1 MFKIFENQSSLNRRE
16 LLQVGGLGAMG
27 LTLPMLLE
35 AQLRGSSNPIRGNT
49 FGKAKNVIFL
59 WLQGGPPQHETFDPK
74 PDAPVDI
81 RGEFKPIN
89 TNVPG
94 IQICELLPRI
104 ATICDKLAIVR
115 SISTHSDLHDAS
127 GYWVLTG
134 NKYGGTQ
141 SRQIAPTD
149 WPYIGSIVKLL
160 KPSEKLPAYSSVWLP
175 DVMRLNDNVQPA
187 GQTSGWMGKRW
198 EPERVIC
205 DPSGSQFKMEGFTL
219 PADVP
224 PLRLN
229 QRESLLSQVE
239 RHFNTIEKQGVMKD
253 YESHVQNAFGLLR
266 GGKALDAF
274 DISKESKKTRER
286 YGKGKW
292 GQSVLLARRLIEAGS
307 RLVHVNWPR
316 EGGDSAVDNP
326 LWDTHAQNSDRVQDV
341 LCPQLDVSLT
351 ALIEDLSER
360 GLLAETL
367 VVAIGEFGRTPRINA
382 AAGRDHWGHVFSY
395 VMAGAGIRTAQVY
408 GSSDKDGAY
417 PKTGMHEPQDLTATI
432 FHLLGIPYDSIY
444 PNIANTGRNVHL
456 SNGEPLDAI
465 LGEKPATMLRT
476 QPTGD
481 IAFVPEFSDAL
492 LLNTRF
498 ADTHKK
504 SQQAASE
511 VVPLQLAGSG
521 KRLKG
526 WQGFPLGDASKGFD
540 MGVILQQTPLEK
552 DTNKNQ
558 AVIGIMPAKGKKIK
572 VAQGDKVFLAQEIR
586 NFRAGHYT
594 LTIDAV
600 VGGSSKEHFDQ
611 YFKPNF
617 TCKLV
622 IYRNADVT
630 KNALL
635 MKPAELMEFKPEYAE
650 GPDFKMQKFVLA
662 KLMDSRVPN
671 ANFSVGLGFG
681 IAVMIEKTSPGIL
694 ELPENFNAF
703 IRVDETS
710 LVFTPR
716 VRNDDVQV

>member
-1 MFKIFENQSSLNRRE
+1 
-16 LLQVGGLGAMG
+16 
-27 LTLPMLLE
+27 
-35 AQLRGSSNPIRGNT
+35 
-49 FGKAKNVIFL
+49 
-59 WLQGGPPQHETFDPK
+59 
-74 PDAPVDI
+74 
-81 RGEFKPIN
+81 
-89 TNVPG
+89 
-94 IQICELLPRI
+94 
-104 ATICDKLAIVR
+104 
-115 SISTHSDLHDAS
+115 
-127 GYWVLTG
+127 
-134 NKYGGTQ
+134 
-141 SRQIAPTD
+141 
-149 WPYIGSIVKLL
+149 
-160 KPSEKLPAYSSVWLP
+160 
-175 DVMRLNDNVQPA
+175 
-187 GQTSGWMGKRW
+187 
-198 EPERVIC
+198 
-205 DPSGSQFKMEGFTL
+205 
-219 PADVP
+219 
-224 PLRLN
+224 
-229 QRESLLSQVE
+229 
-239 RHFNTIEKQGVMKD
+239 
-253 YESHVQNAFGLLR
+253 
-266 GGKALDAF
+266 
-274 DISKESKKTRER
+274 
-286 YGKGKW
+286 
-292 GQSVLLARRLIEAGS
+292 
-307 RLVHVNWPR
+307 
-316 EGGDSAVDNP
+316 
-326 LWDTHAQNSDRVQDV
+326 
-341 LCPQLDVSLT
+341 
-351 ALIEDLSER
+351 
-360 GLLAETL
+360 
-367 VVAIGEFGRTPRINA
+367 
-382 AAGRDHWGHVFSY
+382 
-395 VMAGAGIRTAQVY
+395 
-408 GSSDKDGAY
+408 
-417 PKTGMHEPQDLTATI
+417 MHEPQDLTATI

-540 MGVILQQTPLEK
+540 MGVILQQTPLAK
-552 DTNKNQ
+552 DTSKNQ
-558 AVIGIMPAKGKKIK
+558 AVIGIMPAKGKKSK

-622 IYRNADVT
+622 IYRNADAT

-650 GPDFKMQKFVLA
+650 APDFKAQKFVLA

-671 ANFSVGLGFG
+671 VNFSVGLGFG

-703 IRVDETS
+703 IKVDETS